1 MSAVLREKG
10 EIRRSEVSGHLDRQ
24 CSRLDEVL
32 AHVNRGYTEY
42 LVREGAWRR
51 LGEIRAVAAEQF
63 TDMAGLLDEL
73 SLDFSET
80 ERMDMDAASRVRTI
94 CEQQGML
101 VSDAVCTL
109 GRSDRMTVE
118 ILAEDAGLHI
128 RERDWLRQI
137 GDAWRPEFVHPTVAR
152 WGALWRITLTERP
165 LYAAQVAT
173 GTAAVH
179 RRKTLR
185 RRGGNLQRCRSSACR
200 AQ

>member
-1 MSAVLREKG
+1 MRRICLPWKGCGVRWSCGWILRRRHGRSGRTVDSVSRKLAQISAPDMGTVYRQVSDDVCRLCGLRMHCWEGCFSETMDSFNHMSAVLREKG

-80 ERMDMDAASRVRTI
+80 ERMDMDA
-94 CEQQGML
+94 G
-101 VSDAVCTL
+101 
-109 GRSDRMTVE
+109 
-118 ILAEDAGLHI
+118 LAGEDHM
-128 RERDWLRQI
+128 
-137 GDAWRPEFVHPTVAR
+137 
-152 WGALWRITLTERP
+152 
-165 LYAAQVAT
+165 
-173 GTAAVH
+173 
-179 RRKTLR
+179 
-185 RRGGNLQRCRSSACR
+185 
-200 AQ
+200 